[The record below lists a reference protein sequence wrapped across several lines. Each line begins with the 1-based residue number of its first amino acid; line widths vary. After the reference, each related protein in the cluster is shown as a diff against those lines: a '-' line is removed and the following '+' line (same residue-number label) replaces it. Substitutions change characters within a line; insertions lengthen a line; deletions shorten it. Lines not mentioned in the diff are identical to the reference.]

1 MVAIV
6 APPRHFA
13 IALAVVLT
21 GCSAAAGT
29 GDRQEG
35 ASPTTVLSNAVS
47 LDAVSPEAVSP
58 NAVSPTTEVP
68 VASTAADDATPAS
81 FGEPLDSAIGIPE
94 AVERV
99 APIGVS
105 IPALG
110 IDAASVVPVGVEA
123 DGVMEVPPADQL
135 GWYRHGVAPGEMG
148 SAVVAGHV
156 VDPSG
161 PGVFR
166 YLADLEVGDEVTVS
180 DAAGEVRRFVVA
192 EVELHD
198 KAAVPFD
205 EVFARSGDPQL
216 VLVTCGGDWDADRRS
231 YRANVVVTAVPA

>member
-1 MVAIV
+1 MVAI
-6 APPRHFA
+6 AAHPRHLA

-35 ASPTTVLSNAVS
+35 ASITSEVLTS
-47 LDAVSPEAVSP
+47 EAV
-58 NAVSPTTEVP
+58 TTEAPVTSAVP
-68 VASTAADDATPAS
+68 DSAVLDDATAAP
-81 FGEPLDSAIGIPE
+81 FGEALDSAIGIPE
-94 AVERV
+94 VVEAV
-99 APIGVS
+99 APVGVT

-110 IDAASVVPVGVEA
+110 IDTATVVPVGVEP

-135 GWYRHGVAPGEMG
+135 GWYRHGVTPGEMG

-156 VDPSG
+156 IDPSG

-166 YLADLEVGDEVTVS
+166 YLADLEVGDEVTVT
-180 DAAGEVRRFVVA
+180 DAEGVVRRFVVA

-205 EVFARSGDPQL
+205 EVFARSGEPQL

>member
-1 MVAIV
+1 MVAI
-6 APPRHFA
+6 AAHPRHLA

-35 ASPTTVLSNAVS
+35 ASITSEVLTS
-47 LDAVSPEAVSP
+47 EAV
-58 NAVSPTTEVP
+58 TTEAPVTSAVP
-68 VASTAADDATPAS
+68 GDATPAP
-81 FGEPLDSAIGIPE
+81 FGEALDSAIGIPE
-94 AVERV
+94 VVEAV
-99 APIGVS
+99 APVGVT

-110 IDAASVVPVGVEA
+110 IDTATVVPVGVEP

-135 GWYRHGVAPGEMG
+135 GWYRHGVTPGEMG

-156 VDPSG
+156 IDPSG

-166 YLADLEVGDEVTVS
+166 YLADLELGDEVTVT
-180 DAAGEVRRFVVA
+180 DAEGVVRRFVVT

-205 EVFARSGDPQL
+205 EVFARSGEPQL